1 MKRNV
6 RIEIAGVVLI
16 VLMMAAGVLIERKMK
31 LENPVF
37 LTGETMPEKTVLLV
51 RDETPGSSTIVYSF
65 ACITNRDDN
74 SLMPYTVHLEGEGIL
89 ARGVVEVVSQKE
101 FGPYLYSFCQIQ
113 LNSHDEIQGGTQIEK
128 GKLWIQ
134 MDQEARPFAVDG
146 FKYAYYDEAGD
157 IVRKDVWEPVC
168 LDVKSCVTGRRR
180 AAGSDAWH
188 PDPRLQRDQKCSG
201 RIKNRDTFE

>member
-6 RIEIAGVVLI
+6 RIGIAGVVLI

-37 LTGETMPEKTVLLV
+37 LTGETMSEKTVLLV

-101 FGPYLYSFCQIQ
+101 FGPYLYSLCQIQ
-113 LNSHDEIQGGTQIEK
+113 LHSHDEIQGGTQIEK
-128 GKLWIQ
+128 GKLWLQ

-157 IVRKDVWEPVC
+157 IVRKDVWEPEGIWDIWQY
-168 LDVKSCVTGRRR
+168 LKEEG
-180 AAGSDAWH
+180 
-188 PDPRLQRDQKCSG
+188 LK
-201 RIKNRDTFE
+201 